1 MGLFDDFFLFE
12 VVEYAL
18 DVFYFELYSA
28 KAELK
33 IRGGDDLTIAKL
45 GATDE

>member
-1 MGLFDDFFLFE
+1 LGLFDDFFFFE

-18 DVFYFELYSA
+18 DVFNFELNGA

-33 IRGGDDLTIAKL
+33 ICCGDDLTIAEL
-45 GATDE
+45 GATDK